1 MALLLVGCVDVSG
14 VVGRAVSSKKIAFI
28 VNVDWF
34 FVSHR
39 LPIALKAIEDGYEVH
54 LLCAVTDRQEY
65 LEGLGII
72 VHSFD
77 FSRSGK
83 NIFNELGSI
92 YKLYQQIK
100 KIKPDLVHLVTIK
113 PVIYGGVVSR
123 LAKVPAVVS
132 AISGLGFLFV
142 KSRGIKTVLLRSM
155 VLFLYRLAM
164 NHNNQ
169 RVIFQNPTDRQ
180 ALVDAGGVQESKTR
194 MIRGS
199 GVALNKY
206 PMLPEPEGL
215 PVIIMASRLL
225 KDKGVCEFVEAA
237 RIVNSRGLKAHF
249 KLVGEP
255 DEGNPENVS
264 RALVQF
270 WQDEGIVSCL
280 GYRSDIAPLF
290 SQAHI
295 VVLPSYR
302 EGFPKVLIEAAAC
315 GRAVITT
322 DVPGCRDAI
331 EVNITGL
338 LVPARDAVSLA
349 AAMLTLIDDVTLRK
363 KMGLAGR
370 GLAEREFSID
380 KVVAAHFAIYHELER
395 EIDDCR

>member
-1 MALLLVGCVDVSG
+1 VS
-14 VVGRAVSSKKIAFI
+14 AKKVIFI

-39 LPIALKAIEDGYEVH
+39 LPIALKAIEAGHEVH
-54 LLCAVTDRQEY
+54 LLCAVTDKQDY

-72 VHSFD
+72 AHSFD

-113 PVIYGGVVSR
+113 PVIYGGIVAR

-142 KSRGIKTVLLRSM
+142 KNRGIKTVLLRNM

-164 NHNNQ
+164 NHDNQ

-199 GVALNKY
+199 GVDLHEY
-206 PMLPEPEGL
+206 PMLTEPEGV

-225 KDKGVCEFVEAA
+225 KDKGVCEFVDAA
-237 RIVNSRGLKAHF
+237 RIVNLNGLKAHF

-255 DEGNPENVS
+255 DEGNPESVS
-264 RALVQF
+264 SALVQS
-270 WQDEGIVSCL
+270 WQDEGVVSCL

-295 VVLPSYR
+295 VVLPSYYG
-302 EGFPKVLIEAAAC
+302 EGLPKVLVEAAAC

-322 DVPGCRDAI
+322 DMPGCRDAI
-331 EVNITGL
+331 EPDVTGV
-338 LVPARDAVSLA
+338 LVPARDAKVLADGIERLVNDVSL
-349 AAMLTLIDDVTLRK
+349 RQ
-363 KMGLAGR
+363 KMGQAGR
-370 GLAEREFSID
+370 ELAEREFSID
-380 KVVAAHFAIYHELER
+380 KVVSAHLDIYRELER
-395 EIDDCR
+395 AIGEQ